1 MCMDPGEIPAKDI
14 SFVKQLIEKNED
26 LTKYCYKCFI
36 KKERDT
42 IHCIICNKCFSNFD
56 HHCYCINNCIA
67 INNYSLFILFL
78 FEIVILLLFILL
90 MSILGLIAAIKDKN
104 DIIKNIYKVD
114 FLNFIFD
121 NNYTWTKDFHIG
133 ANIFLI
139 ILALFFLIPVAILM
153 VLHMRRNCTE
163 FKEKSIN
170 NFSNNKLFDDKES
183 SITNDE

>member
-36 KKERDT
+36 KKEKDT

-67 INNYSLFILFL
+67 NNNYSLFILFL
-78 FEIVILLLFILL
+78 FEIVVLLLFILL
-90 MSILGLIAAIKDKN
+90 MSILGLIAAFNNRIN
-104 DIIKNIYKVD
+104 NIYNLE
-114 FLNFIFD
+114 FLKSIL
-121 NNYTWTKDFHIG
+121 NNNSTLIKGVHIG
-133 ANIFLI
+133 SNIFLI

-153 VLHMRRNCTE
+153 VLHMQRYCTE
-163 FKEKSIN
+163 FKEKK
-170 NFSNNKLFDDKES
+170 NK
-183 SITNDE
+183 